1 MTLLA
6 NLVTLNER
14 SARLN
19 IKACFNKWAGQNAK
33 RRMMLCCSRIV
44 SNHVKIMAQALQHFK
59 DGIRNGMLA
68 RKAYSI
74 AKMEKIGKK
83 FGLDLLRKKFES
95 WRDNEFVRKL
105 RLMKKYMHRWIF
117 TSSINY
123 QSAFW
128 RWEYVVMKS
137 GKELEPRHM
146 VMAKKLSN
154 LFEYNQ
160 KKNLQF
166 TFFKMMIYEASPDK
180 LSPRRSME
188 SGRRSMYS
196 SQE

>member
-1 MTLLA
+1 
-6 NLVTLNER
+6 
-14 SARLN
+14 
-19 IKACFNKWAGQNAK
+19 
-33 RRMMLCCSRIV
+33 
-44 SNHVKIMAQALQHFK
+44 
-59 DGIRNGMLA
+59 
-68 RKAYSI
+68 
-74 AKMEKIGKK
+74 
-83 FGLDLLRKKFES
+83 
-95 WRDNEFVRKL
+95 
-105 RLMKKYMHRWIF
+105 MKKYMHRWIF

>member
-1 MTLLA
+1 M
-6 NLVTLNER
+6 
-14 SARLN
+14 
-19 IKACFNKWAGQNAK
+19 K
-33 RRMMLCCSRIV
+33 LCCSRIV
-44 SNHVKIMAQALQHFK
+44 SAHINKIRHAFALFRDTIK
-59 DGIRNGMLA
+59 NGTLA
-68 RKAYSI
+68 RKVYAT
-74 AKMEKIGKK
+74 AKMETIGSKW
-83 FGLDLLRKKFES
+83 GLILLRKKFED

-117 TSSINY
+117 TSSISY

-160 KKNLQF
+160 KKSLQF
-166 TFFKMMIYEASPDK
+166 TFFKLMIYEASPDP
-180 LSPRRSME
+180 SPRK
-188 SGRRSMYS
+188 SGGRKSLYE
-196 SQE
+196 SQEARKSSAGKISEKE

>member
-1 MTLLA
+1 MY
-6 NLVTLNER
+6 
-14 SARLN
+14 
-19 IKACFNKWAGQNAK
+19 
-33 RRMMLCCSRIV
+33 CCSRIV
-44 SNHVKIMAQALQHFK
+44 SNHIKIMAQAMQHFK
-59 DGIRNGMLA
+59 DSVRNGVVA
-68 RKAYSI
+68 QKAYSI
-74 AKMEKIGKK
+74 AKMEKIASK

-105 RLMKKYMHRWIF
+105 RVMKKYMHRWIF

-160 KKNLQF
+160 KKSLQF

-180 LSPRRSME
+180 VASPRRSVE
-188 SGRRSMYS
+188 SGRRSLY
-196 SQE
+196 